1 MKKEK
6 VRKTLHQSIQ
16 KNGAVTLYRFCD
28 PIYKTIWPLAVS
40 EKLILG
46 CRDNDFLLDGFEILR
61 IKDIY
66 KIYAQDSLYDQI
78 MRQEHILDSITKP
91 NICIQ
96 SWKTVLTDL
105 AIQEKT
111 IIIEQENVDEAKSIF
126 SIGQIKKI
134 DKGQIYFRYFDAD
147 GVWSKKPRIIPYK
160 EITRISFDGRY
171 EQTYGRYVTKNFS
184 E

>member
-6 VRKTLHQSIQ
+6 VGKILHQSIQ
-16 KNGAVTLYRFCD
+16 KNGAVTLYRLCD
-28 PIYKTIWPLAVS
+28 PVYKTIWPLAVS

-46 CRDNDFLLDGFEILR
+46 CKDNDFLLDGFEILR
-61 IKDIY
+61 IKDIH

-78 MRQEHILDSITKP
+78 MRHEHLLYSITTP

-96 SWKTVLTDL
+96 
-105 AIQEKT
+105 
-111 IIIEQENVDEAKSIF
+111 
-126 SIGQIKKI
+126 
-134 DKGQIYFRYFDAD
+134 
-147 GVWSKKPRIIPYK
+147 WSKKPRIIPYK